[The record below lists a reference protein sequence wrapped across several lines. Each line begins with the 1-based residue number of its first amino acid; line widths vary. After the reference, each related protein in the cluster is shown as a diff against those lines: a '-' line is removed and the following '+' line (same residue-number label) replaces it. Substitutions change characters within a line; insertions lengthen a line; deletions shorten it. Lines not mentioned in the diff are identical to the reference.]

1 MLNYWKR
8 WLMSVFMEFELD
20 PKHAGMINM
29 LNYLLRLDD
38 FIWSRYP
45 NMDASK
51 IEKVTDILVM
61 ITQPNSEVAITDW
74 LLEIF
79 LRVKNPHTGSSLD
92 SAFDVDELSEMDQ
105 SLKCMEIIKK
115 HNEKSSIFN
124 ELKISVKQGVKI
136 AKKGKKK

>member
-1 MLNYWKR
+1 
-8 WLMSVFMEFELD
+8 MSVFMEFELD

-38 FIWSRYP
+38 LIWRRYP
-45 NMDASK
+45 DFANTNID
-51 IEKVTDILVM
+51 KVADCLIMATQLNSDI
-61 ITQPNSEVAITDW
+61 AITDW